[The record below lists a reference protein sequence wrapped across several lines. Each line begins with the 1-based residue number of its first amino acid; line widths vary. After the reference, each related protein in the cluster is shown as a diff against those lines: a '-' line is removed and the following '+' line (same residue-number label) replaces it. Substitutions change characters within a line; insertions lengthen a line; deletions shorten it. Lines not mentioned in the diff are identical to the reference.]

1 MVEMP
6 ALWCGH
12 HKRQTLRCTP
22 RASVS
27 AKHQQRPR
35 VNAFVLKLFAV
46 ARFSQTHWSNQRIR
60 RPVSIQDA
68 HMHHPKP
75 RDPFTTEPAARS
87 SYDSFFSNVSEDLTG
102 TETILLVEDD
112 DGLRILVHRTL
123 QRFGYRVIAARD
135 GHEAVDVSEAHE
147 GALHLILSDVMMP
160 GLSSVD
166 VVERVQRR
174 FKDAAALFMSG
185 RLSHALLEAGALR
198 NGAAFIQKPFVP
210 DVLARKVREVLDGP
224 PPPAAVDSSQT

>member
-1 MVEMP
+1 
-6 ALWCGH
+6 
-12 HKRQTLRCTP
+12 
-22 RASVS
+22 VS
-27 AKHQQRPR
+27 DAKHQQLPR
-35 VNAFVLKLFAV
+35 VNAFVSKLFAV
-46 ARFSQTHWSNQRIR
+46 APFSQTHWSKAAN
-60 RPVSIQDA
+60 PSSVSIQDA

-75 RDPFTTEPAARS
+75 PDPFTSEPAVRS
-87 SYDSFFSNVSEDLTG
+87 TYDSFFSNVSEDLTG

-112 DGLRILVHRTL
+112 DGLRILVHRIL

-135 GHEAVDVSEAHE
+135 GHEAVDVSEAHD

-166 VVERVQRR
+166 VVKRVQRR

-185 RLSHALLEAGALR
+185 RLSHTLLAAGALR

-210 DVLARKVREVLDGP
+210 HALARKVREVLDRP
-224 PPPAAVDSSQT
+224 PPPAAVDPSRHDGV